1 MREELK
7 EQLRTIIGSLGRAEA
22 ILDSFV
28 RKKDEE
34 SLGTLYED
42 MQNAA
47 IEVGNT
53 IELVE
58 GGETETVKLLEEY
71 CDLIWQYMVE
81 ADRTEKFRIGRLMA
95 GKRGEIIKSIETEFK
110 GEIEAVF
117 LLCRAAGWKTLE
129 RFMSIVED
137 QANYCLIMAPYVKCT
152 PDGRETRIIE
162 TELLPESVKAE
173 AFEDYDMKEE
183 KPDIVF
189 VDGPYGES
197 GGSDGADAYG
207 CSWTA
212 PGYDFMTIRESAGL
226 LIYAPYYEE
235 EMTEPGEEGRNEALA
250 ETCAKD
256 CMSPQVQYSD
266 IILVPSEE
274 VGEAYIKALKQMDG
288 GQDYIKKIYA
298 VDSISGK
305 QLLKKGTPA
314 VNGGEKG
321 QKGLLV

>member
-22 ILDSFV
+22 VLDSCV

-47 IEVGNT
+47 IEVGHT

-95 GKRGEIIKSIETEFK
+95 GKRGEIIKSMETEFK

-117 LLCRAAGWKTLE
+117 LLGRAAGWKALE
-129 RFMSIVED
+129 HFMGVVED
-137 QANYCLIMAPYVKCT
+137 QANCCLIMAPYVKCT
-152 PDGRETRIIE
+152 QDGRETRISE
-162 TELLPESVKAE
+162 TELLPESVRAE
-173 AFEDYDMKEE
+173 ALEDYDMKEE

-189 VDGPYGES
+189 VDGPYGEI
-197 GGSDGADAYG
+197 GGSG
-207 CSWTA
+207 TA
-212 PGYDFMTIRESAGL
+212 PGYDFMEVRESAGL
-226 LIYAPYYEE
+226 LIYAPYYE
-235 EMTEPGEEGRNEALA
+235 GDQAL
-250 ETCAKD
+250 ETVCAGD

-266 IILVPSEE
+266 IILVPSKAM
-274 VGEAYIKALKQMDG
+274 GEAYIKALKQMEG
-288 GQDYIKKIYA
+288 GQDCIKKIYSM
-298 VDSISGK
+298 DSISGK
-305 QLLKKGTPA
+305 QLLKKGTLV
-314 VNGGEKG
+314 VNGGGKT
-321 QKGLLV
+321 Q